1 MIRKDRRTRKWQKH
15 AYLFA
20 STTLLLGKTR
30 SNAPIFATTRRLKC
44 DTPIWFVP
52 PGKQKKKKGSLIQ
65 IQNQSHTSEKRE
77 RRNCAPRGVEFHERA
92 LCSTIPTSKARRTS
106 SRENKRSVFMHII
119 SIIIGGEI
127 LLEKCSI
134 KKNARL
140 LIIKSS
146 IFAHHRTF
154 PLSKTCASKSPSV
167 RSTAPAFAPVMASKP
182 TKVRDFF
189 MPNISRV

>member
-65 IQNQSHTSEKRE
+65 IQNHSHTSEKRE
-77 RRNCAPRGVEFHERA
+77 RRNRAPRGVEFHERA

-106 SRENKRSVFMHII
+106 SRENKRSVFMHVI
-119 SIIIGGEI
+119 SIIIGGGNFTR
-127 LLEKCSI
+127 KMFSI
-134 KKNARL
+134 KKNAGVFSSSNRRYSR
-140 LIIKSS
+140 IIV
-146 IFAHHRTF
+146 
-154 PLSKTCASKSPSV
+154 PS
-167 RSTAPAFAPVMASKP
+167 RFQKLARRNHP
-182 TKVRDFF
+182 R
-189 MPNISRV
+189 

>member
-30 SNAPIFATTRRLKC
+30 SNTPIFATTRHLKC

-65 IQNQSHTSEKRE
+65 IQNHSHTSEKRE
-77 RRNCAPRGVEFHERA
+77 RRNRAPRGVEFHERA

-106 SRENKRSVFMHII
+106 SRENKRSVFMHVI
-119 SIIIGGEI
+119 SIIIGGGI
-127 LLEKCSI
+127 LLEKCSRL
-134 KKNARL
+134 KKTRA
-140 LIIKSS
+140 SS
-146 IFAHHRTF
+146 HHQIVDIR
-154 PLSKTCASKSPSV
+154 ASSYL
-167 RSTAPAFAPVMASKP
+167 PAFKNLRVEITLGEIHRAG
-182 TKVRDFF
+182 VRAG
-189 MPNISRV
+189 NGE

>member
-30 SNAPIFATTRRLKC
+30 SNTPIFATTRHLKC

-52 PGKQKKKKGSLIQ
+52 PGTQKKKKGSLIQ
-65 IQNQSHTSEKRE
+65 IQNQSQRSEKRE
-77 RRNCAPRGVEFHERA
+77 RRKCVPRGVEFHERA
-92 LCSTIPTSKARRTS
+92 LCSTIPTSKARRMS

-119 SIIIGGEI
+119 SIIIGGKFYSR
-127 LLEKCSI
+127 KCSI
-134 KKNARL
+134 KKTRVF
-140 LIIKSS
+140 SS
-146 IFAHHRTF
+146 SNRFAHRTF

-189 MPNISRV
+189 MPNISRAM

>member
-65 IQNQSHTSEKRE
+65 IQNHSHTSEKRE
-77 RRNCAPRGVEFHERA
+77 RRNRAPRGVEFHERA
-92 LCSTIPTSKARRTS
+92 LCSTIPTSKARRVS
-106 SRENKRSVFMHII
+106 IRENKRSVFMHII
-119 SIIIGGEI
+119 SIIIGGKFSSNVR
-127 LLEKCSI
+127 L
-134 KKNARL
+134 KKTRGV
-140 LIIKSS
+140 STS
-146 IFAHHRTF
+146 DRFAHRTF
-154 PLSKTCASKSPSV
+154 PLSRTCASKSPSV

-189 MPNISRV
+189 MPNISSRV

>member
-15 AYLFA
+15 ARASLFA

-30 SNAPIFATTRRLKC
+30 SNTPIFATTRRLKC

-106 SRENKRSVFMHII
+106 SRENKRSVFMYII
-119 SIIIGGEI
+119 SIIIGGKFYSKNVR
-127 LLEKCSI
+127 L
-134 KKNARL
+134 KKTR
-140 LIIKSS
+140 IFSS
-146 IFAHHRTF
+146 SNRFAHRTF

-182 TKVRDFF
+182 TKVREFF
-189 MPNISRV
+189 MPNIRV

>member
-119 SIIIGGEI
+119 SITIGGEI
-127 LLEKCSI
+127 LLEKCSRL
-134 KKNARL
+134 KKTRVFSSSNRRYSRIIVPSRFQKLARRN
-140 LIIKSS
+140 
-146 IFAHHRTF
+146 HPR
-154 PLSKTCASKSPSV
+154 
-167 RSTAPAFAPVMASKP
+167 
-182 TKVRDFF
+182 
-189 MPNISRV
+189 